1 MYIYIYM
8 YMYICISDTVYRVIA
23 IGKELSK
30 KIAES
35 LIKADKIGDEMH
47 LPVVKGLSYKRKSRR
62 FDPNKKVNLGLGLRK
77 TEKIRK
83 AVLIMKEYRQTFRV
97 MLGGKVKLEVAF
109 RYPVTSVSLSS
120 AFLDSSLRQ
129 YSKHHFRNYLNY
141 ISKACEST
149 FLNEA
154 RWIIDTMSVIRAIKV
169 KETYKEWLKTVI
181 KFTLPSSSLKALSIE
196 YVNNMYRGTGAKN
209 CSRDER
215 GRCEIRVHLQNLAFF
230 DNIKNK
236 QHLFSLFV
244 IYLCADNFVGP
255 SPLAILVKNE
265 NETLKTSFE
274 WKHKEANA
282 RMIFHVLQQKT
293 NVLVCSKDT
302 DVLVLIAFFYAL
314 NKINEK

>member
-1 MYIYIYM
+1 MNIYYIYIYI
-8 YMYICISDTVYRVIA
+8 YVYILYISYVYIYIYICICISDTVYRVIA

-47 LPVVKGLSYKRKSRR
+47 LPVVKGLSYKRKSRH

-77 TEKIRK
+77 TKKIR
-83 AVLIMKEYRQTFRV
+83 
-97 MLGGKVKLEVAF
+97 
-109 RYPVTSVSLSS
+109 
-120 AFLDSSLRQ
+120 
-129 YSKHHFRNYLNY
+129 
-141 ISKACEST
+141 
-149 FLNEA
+149 
-154 RWIIDTMSVIRAIKV
+154 
-169 KETYKEWLKTVI
+169 
-181 KFTLPSSSLKALSIE
+181 
-196 YVNNMYRGTGAKN
+196 
-209 CSRDER
+209 
-215 GRCEIRVHLQNLAFF
+215 
-230 DNIKNK
+230 IKNK

-265 NETLKTSFE
+265 NETLKISFE

-302 DVLVLIAFFYAL
+302 DVLVLIVFFML
-314 NKINEK
+314 LIKLMRSRR